1 MVRFARLIHR
11 RVRAFGRTYGP
22 RRLRRHLRLTR
33 LPRKVVGRHTAT
45 AFQLLRQQSSKAFDA
60 KSASKYLDTMRDG
73 AENQATTA
81 LAAATGNTDPEI
93 GLRAVSVLRGL
104 VETLEALQVDNARA
118 KGWSW
123 QQIATLLGLTKQA
136 VHHKHGPHAK
146 GRDVPRRPP
155 P

>member
-1 MVRFARLIHR
+1 VPSGGPT
-11 RVRAFGRTYGP
+11 VRAAFGGVSD
-22 RRLRRHLRLTR
+22 RL
-33 LPRKVVGRHTAT
+33 AT
-45 AFQLLRQQSSKAFDA
+45 TQGGGAAYRYSLQLLHRQSSNIFDA
-60 KSASKYLDTMRDG
+60 KSASKYIDTMRDR
-73 AENQATTA
+73 ADNQATTA
-81 LAAATGNTDPEI
+81 LAAATGSTDPEI

-146 GRDVPRRPP
+146 GRDVPRRSPP
-155 P
+155 

>member
-1 MVRFARLIHR
+1 MGDR
-11 RVRAFGRTYGP
+11 
-22 RRLRRHLRLTR
+22 
-33 LPRKVVGRHTAT
+33 
-45 AFQLLRQQSSKAFDA
+45 
-60 KSASKYLDTMRDG
+60 

-81 LAAATGNTDPEI
+81 LAAATGSIDPEI
-93 GLRAVSVLRGL
+93 GLRAVSALRGL

-146 GRDVPRRPP
+146 GRDLPERSPP
-155 P
+155 

>member
-1 MVRFARLIHR
+1 MEQTPEPEA
-11 RVRAFGRTYGP
+11 
-22 RRLRRHLRLTR
+22 
-33 LPRKVVGRHTAT
+33 AT
-45 AFQLLRQQSSKAFDA
+45 
-60 KSASKYLDTMRDG
+60 
-73 AENQATTA
+73 
-81 LAAATGNTDPEI
+81 LAAASSRDPEL
-93 GLRAVSVLRGL
+93 GLRAVATLRGL
-104 VETLEALQVDNARA
+104 VEALEALQVDNARA